1 MKKAILTLSLV
12 FVAMLGFTSF
22 GQEGTPVAGSEDGPI
37 ITVDKEI
44 HDYGKI
50 ENGSD
55 GTCVFTVTNT
65 GNAPLI
71 ISLCKG
77 SCGCTVPDYPKEPIM
92 PGQKSEVK
100 VRYDTQ
106 RIGSFGKTVT
116 LMTTNDE
123 KIVLTIK
130 GNVFKEE
137 DKSVPTQ
144 DQAAF

>member
-1 MKKAILTLSLV
+1 MKHIALTFLLAIG
-12 FVAMLGFTSF
+12 FVSLGFAQSDKEDEVQTSLKF
-22 GQEGTPVAGSEDGPI
+22 EQTTVDYGTIEQGSDPYRSFVFENISDAPVAIKS
-37 ITVDKEI
+37 
-44 HDYGKI
+44 
-50 ENGSD
+50 
-55 GTCVFTVTNT
+55 
-65 GNAPLI
+65 A
-71 ISLCKG
+71 KG

-123 KIVLTIK
+123 KIVLNIK
-130 GNVFKEE
+130 GKVYKEE